1 MAFKTIYQ
9 PRIDCIGVTRTLIE
23 YEYFSGFALSQKQK
37 SINSL
42 HNAAEKKGISK
53 ILEISTKSPFDLGT
67 KLSAFNLMLTRNGIK
82 FSVEQ
87 IFQASKVFEQG
98 GPYLDLYNKTSKEA
112 KTDIRLKDSGK
123 IVSFNFLNSDFP
135 TQPYTYF
142 YDWLYS
148 NALLENKPY
157 LEKALEFNAFSDIE
171 FNEKKSINCQAYSL
185 ALFCSII
192 HNKKEILDKETIS
205 KEEFLELCK
214 EEYELRWNLNNT
226 LS

>member
-67 KLSAFNLMLTRNGIK
+67 KLSAFNLMLTKDNDK

-98 GPYLDLYNKTSKEA
+98 GPYLDLYDKTSKEA
-112 KTDIRLKDSGK
+112 KMDIRLKSSGK
-123 IVSFNFLNSDFP
+123 LIAFKFQNSNFP
-135 TQPYTYF
+135 IQPYTYF
-142 YDWLYS
+142 YDWVYS
-148 NALLENKPY
+148 SALLENKPL

-192 HNKKEILDKETIS
+192 HNKNEIINKKSIS
-205 KEEFLELCK
+205 KDEFLTLCH
-214 EEYELRWNLNNT
+214 EEYYLRWNI
-226 LS
+226 

>member
-9 PRIDCIGVTRTLIE
+9 PKSNEIGVTRTLIE
-23 YEYFSGFALSQKQK
+23 YKYFSGFALSQKQK
-37 SINSL
+37 CIQSL
-42 HNAAEKKGISK
+42 HDAAKKKGINK
-53 ILEISTKSPFDLGT
+53 ILEISTKSPIELGT
-67 KLSAFNLMLTRNGIK
+67 KLSAFNLMLKRNNVV

-98 GPYLDLYNKTSKEA
+98 GPYLDLYEKTSKEA
-112 KTDIRLKDSGK
+112 KMDSRLKTSGN
-123 IVSFNFLNSDFP
+123 IIAFNYLNSDFP

-148 NALLENKPY
+148 NALLENKK
-157 LEKALEFNAFSDIE
+157 LLKEALKYNGFSDIE

-192 HNKKEILDKETIS
+192 FNHKELMS
-205 KEEFLELCK
+205 KEHISQADFLSLCSI
-214 EEYELRWNLNNT
+214 EYDTRWKA
-226 LS
+226 